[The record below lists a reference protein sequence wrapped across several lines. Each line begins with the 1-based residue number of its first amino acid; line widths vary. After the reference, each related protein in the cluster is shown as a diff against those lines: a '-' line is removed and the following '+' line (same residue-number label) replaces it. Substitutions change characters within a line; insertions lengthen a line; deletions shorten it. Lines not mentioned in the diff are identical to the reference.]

1 MSERRIPYPISPNH
15 NILLKNRK
23 KIYIEE
29 GVKPKPSKI
38 KKRQNKKKKKGPI
51 REGAAQPHLD
61 SPFERV
67 L

>member
-38 KKRQNKKKKKGPI
+38 KKRQNKNKKWPDK
-51 REGAAQPHLD
+51 RRCCSTAFRFTL
-61 SPFERV
+61 
-67 L
+67 